1 MTKLYG
7 RPSVQQN
14 VKYDYEKHVF
24 VNRVLYTVSLL
35 LVWNSNI
42 YVLLKGSQRKEF
54 PPQLPVWV
62 HDELTIATKGFIEL
76 YAFFSHCQ

>member
-1 MTKLYG
+1 MTKQIYG

-14 VKYDYEKHVF
+14 VKYDCEKIVF

-42 YVLLKGSQRKEF
+42 YVLLKGANGKNFLRNFQY
-54 PPQLPVWV
+54 
-62 HDELTIATKGFIEL
+62 G
-76 YAFFSHCQ
+76 YMMN